1 MKISSLSVITSLLLL
16 PIMTIEAQD
25 RLIHVCVQQKY
36 GGIMRMVAGGP
47 GDCQKDEVYLALQGY
62 ASKVT
67 PAAEPLPEGG
77 EKAQDARYAKMN
89 AAGDVLPDDGT
100 SWACLKDKSS
110 GLVWEIK
117 TDDGGL
123 RDKDNTFSWYNPDN
137 KTNSGHA
144 GAQNGGSCTGGIAC
158 DTYSYVQAVNSL
170 NPPLCG
176 SGEWRLP
183 TVEELNALRDIDG
196 ALLPDAQS
204 RFFWSASSSEVNP
217 VLASGLDFGAKLNF
231 WAQKNTPRYVRLVKG
246 GGE

>member
-183 TVEELNALRDIDG
+183 TGEELNALRDIDG